1 MIQFKILALKTL
13 LLTCCVVL
21 PTLAVTALAHEATT
35 AQIRTATNFD
45 SAVAGE
51 NSRTAS
57 NSGPTESTESR
68 TATTESRTATNSAS
82 DIQQLPANSAS
93 DIQQL
98 QRYFFAAARTG
109 EQAVLQEFL
118 SAGYPVNA
126 RNEQSYTALMIAAYA
141 GQAQAV
147 AQLLQA
153 GADACLRDKRGHT
166 ALMGAM
172 IKAEWDIARTLYN
185 IDCDK
190 ENTAKVTDV
199 VTDKNQ
205 MTAAQFAQ
213 VFGQSEKF
221 KALNERVQRQP

>member
-68 TATTESRTATNSAS
+68 TAT
-82 DIQQLPANSAS
+82 NSAS

-141 GQAQAV
+141 GQAPAV

>member
-57 NSGPTESTESR
+57 NSGSTESK
-68 TATTESRTATNSAS
+68 TTESRTAT
-82 DIQQLPANSAS
+82 NSAS

-118 SAGYPVNA
+118 SAGYPVNT